1 MLKIRYDHE
10 ANTNKIFNSS
20 ELLPGDGIE
29 QTTSSSKVVHAQKIE
44 PLTVSE
50 LNEYVITAHPQTIYC
65 LDLRPQLSLVGL
77 EKVSIDTNYS
87 PSIDTPFSPSI
98 DATTELSIDVP
109 SSKLYRAGHIVMQ
122 EQFFSNSSWAFTLS
136 LTFQSVRKAKVKELQ
151 LYAYKAPTSRDETF
165 KTLTIQRKKK

>member
-1 MLKIRYDHE
+1 M
-10 ANTNKIFNSS
+10 NKSS
-20 ELLPGDGIE
+20 LTSKLPGDGIE

-98 DATTELSIDVP
+98 DATFSPSIDATTGLSIDVP
-109 SSKLYRAGHIVMQ
+109 SSKLYRAGL
-122 EQFFSNSSWAFTLS
+122 TCS
-136 LTFQSVRKAKVKELQ
+136 LG
-151 LYAYKAPTSRDETF
+151 
-165 KTLTIQRKKK
+165 